1 MDILDDEILVI
12 IDFLT
17 FVKIKFQRVLQLV
30 YNGNSVKVCL
40 HCFKSDSE
48 DHYCLRCYMLLDNL
62 AARPSEP

>member
-1 MDILDDEILVI
+1 MDILNDEILVI

-40 HCFKSDSE
+40 HCFNSDSE
-48 DHYCLRCYMLLDNL
+48 DTPHIYIYLDINHI
-62 AARPSEP
+62 